1 VMYAGSS
8 SGFMY
13 ALDAATG
20 KILWSFASGGSVKSG
35 PSIVDGVLY
44 WGSGYSVASFGGE
57 AGGNKL
63 YAFSLTPAGG

>member
-1 VMYAGSS
+1 M

-20 KILWSFASGGSVKSG
+20 EILWSFDSGGSVVDG

-44 WGSGYSVASFGGE
+44 WGSGYGPDKPIQGKAN
-57 AGGNKL
+57 NKL
-63 YAFSLTPAGG
+63 YAFSFKPRRDSSIR